1 MKHIKLLL
9 LLVVPVLALSKTC
22 GNAEERYAIAHGSP
36 TLGVKGCETTKYKPP
51 KYDKLRSQ
59 NYFDEKPIYNV
70 QGLKAYKLSF
80 SQLQNDPYFYQ
91 SCYDSQVQQQLI
103 TFLLS
108 GLKNKQ
114 VSVTGNSIA
123 FINQGTWNIYSI
135 NKVVTQDW
143 NPKTSTLSCKFLLA
157 LSINEKEQ
165 YRKIGLTAKHINLY
179 SNPDVKVNITL
190 NK

>member
-1 MKHIKLLL
+1 MKHAKLLL
-9 LLVVPVLALSKTC
+9 LWIVPVLALSKTC

-36 TLGVKGCETTKYKPP
+36 TLGVKGCETVKYKPP

-59 NYFDEKPIYNV
+59 NYFDENPVYNV

-80 SQLQNDPYFYQ
+80 SQLKNDPYFYQ

-108 GLKNKQ
+108 DLKNKQ
-114 VSVTGNSIA
+114 VSVTGNSVA

-135 NKVVTQDW
+135 NKVINQNW
-143 NPKTSTLSCKFLLA
+143 NAKTDTLSCNFLLS
-157 LSINEKEQ
+157 LNINEKEH
-165 YRKIGLTAKHINLY
+165 YKKLGVTVKHINTYLK
-179 SNPDVKVNITL
+179 PDVKINITT
-190 NK
+190 KI